1 MRPANSVLTLIAGAL
16 GGVAFVLSCG
26 DDSPKHVDAGD
37 AGACSCP
44 AAEPPIASRIMEVV
58 GVRDV
63 PANSMQ
69 QSHGVGCP
77 PDAIVLT
84 GGCDGGEGQVPDII
98 LEQSAPGTGGWHC
111 SWRNPSNAIIPVR
124 AIVHCLMPAS

>member
-1 MRPANSVLTLIAGAL
+1 MRSANSVLMLIVGAV

-26 DDSPKHVDAGD
+26 DGLPRVDAGD
-37 AGACSCP
+37 AGSCNCP
-44 AAEPPIASRIMEVV
+44 AAEPPIASRIVERVAV
-58 GVRDV
+58 LDV

-69 QSHGVGCP
+69 QSNAVGCP
-77 PDAIVLT
+77 PDAVVLT
-84 GGCDGGEGQVPDII
+84 GGCDGGEGQVPNII

-111 SWRNPSNAIIPVR
+111 SWRNPSNASISVR